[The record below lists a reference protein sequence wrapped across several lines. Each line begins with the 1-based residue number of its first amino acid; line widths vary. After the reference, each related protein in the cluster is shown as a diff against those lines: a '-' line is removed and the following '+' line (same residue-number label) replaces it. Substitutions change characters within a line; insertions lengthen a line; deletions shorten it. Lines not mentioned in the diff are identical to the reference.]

1 MTKKKYIS
9 FIPNFFR
16 MSFHSFFG
24 PDIQVRISDL
34 GKNVLDNKTLA
45 SKIADVII
53 HNKARLENGDQITVA
68 DDNGGISV
76 SLSTTIK
83 EEPVQKSK

>member
-1 MTKKKYIS
+1 MI
-9 FIPNFFR
+9 
-16 MSFHSFFG
+16 FHSFFG

-34 GKNVLDNKTLA
+34 GKNVLDNKVLA

-53 HNKARLENGDQITVA
+53 HNKSKLENGDQIPVS

-83 EEPVQKSK
+83 EESVQTSSK